1 MDRFLLDLDN
11 LPKAKKEVILQI
23 TSSYSERSK
32 VAFIKSLIFLG
43 FSTIK
48 QSDLDVTTANIAK
61 SSSGSSTKY
70 RVILKNTPI
79 AAFLKTLTSQTSK
92 RSCVYAFLYSG
103 ISNYIEY
110 MEAIQN
116 NADRKIIESIEKK
129 LFLCGLSDHFSN
141 SINISVQAELQRSP
155 QAELQRSP
163 EVKVAIAA
171 SPAPIVNENKKTI
184 SNETN
189 HPVIAV
195 ELNQPINDVTPPIK
209 QSKKPKFQIDGV

>member
-48 QSDLDVTTANIAK
+48 QSDLDVTAANIAK

-155 QAELQRSP
+155 

>member
-48 QSDLDVTTANIAK
+48 QSDLDVTAANIAK
-61 SSSGSSTKY
+61 SSNGSSTKY

-155 QAELQRSP
+155 

-195 ELNQPINDVTPPIK
+195 ELNPPINDVTPPIK

>member
-48 QSDLDVTTANIAK
+48 QSDLDVTAANIAK
-61 SSSGSSTKY
+61 SSNGSSTKY

-155 QAELQRSP
+155 
-163 EVKVAIAA
+163 EVKVAISA

-184 SNETN
+184 NNETN

>member
-48 QSDLDVTTANIAK
+48 QSDLDVTAANIAK
-61 SSSGSSTKY
+61 SSNGSSTKY

-155 QAELQRSP
+155 

>member
-1 MDRFLLDLDN
+1 M
-11 LPKAKKEVILQI
+11 
-23 TSSYSERSK
+23 
-32 VAFIKSLIFLG
+32 
-43 FSTIK
+43 
-48 QSDLDVTTANIAK
+48 
-61 SSSGSSTKY
+61 
-70 RVILKNTPI
+70 ILKNTPI

-155 QAELQRSP
+155 

>member
-48 QSDLDVTTANIAK
+48 QSDLDVTAANIAK
-61 SSSGSSTKY
+61 SSNGSSTKY

-155 QAELQRSP
+155 

-171 SPAPIVNENKKTI
+171 SPAPIVNENTKTI

>member
-48 QSDLDVTTANIAK
+48 QSDLDVTAANIAK
-61 SSSGSSTKY
+61 SSNGSSTKY

-141 SINISVQAELQRSP
+141 SINISVQAEP
-155 QAELQRSP
+155 QRSP

-171 SPAPIVNENKKTI
+171 SPAPIVNENTKTI